1 MNYCQGI
8 THDGTPCTR
17 NATQGEYCK
26 THQRAKPKSN
36 TNKIPTNIT
45 VGSYSHFMLPAEADM
60 LNEQIEVHGGLGK
73 VKALLEIQI
82 NRVAHKL
89 AQEEHAEVTNDEYL
103 RQRLM
108 RTKSI
113 RQVDGGEG
121 SFVETIRESPERIEH
136 LVSLVTALNKT
147 NQVLLQQ
154 AAQGKDKT
162 LSTAEITEQLI
173 KHFGMSTITDD
184 EYDNL
189 PITSN
194 DPFGE

>member
-1 MNYCQGI
+1 
-8 THDGTPCTR
+8 
-17 NATQGEYCK
+17 
-26 THQRAKPKSN
+26 
-36 TNKIPTNIT
+36 
-45 VGSYSHFMLPAEADM
+45 MLPAEADM
-60 LNEQIEVHGGLGK
+60 LNEQVEIHGGLGK

-194 DPFGE
+194 DPFGD